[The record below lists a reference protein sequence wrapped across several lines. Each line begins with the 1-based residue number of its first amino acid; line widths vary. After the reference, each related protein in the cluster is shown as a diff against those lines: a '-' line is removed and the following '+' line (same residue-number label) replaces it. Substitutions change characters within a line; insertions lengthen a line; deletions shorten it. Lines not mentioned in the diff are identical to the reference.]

1 MRYMKPMKNR
11 MRLGLG
17 VAKKIRSRVEYLA
30 TIHNCSMNFV
40 SNTLLARQ
48 LNIDIG
54 EAFDEHPEATRLAK
68 SEAAI
73 DRLGN
78 SRNRILSS
86 KRTH

>member
-17 VAKKIRSRVEYLA
+17 VAKKIRSRIEYLA

-48 LNIDIG
+48 LDIDIG
-54 EAFDEHPEATRLAK
+54 EAFDEHPSTTGKLTPEAT
-68 SEAAI
+68 I

-78 SRNRILSS
+78 SRNRVSAS